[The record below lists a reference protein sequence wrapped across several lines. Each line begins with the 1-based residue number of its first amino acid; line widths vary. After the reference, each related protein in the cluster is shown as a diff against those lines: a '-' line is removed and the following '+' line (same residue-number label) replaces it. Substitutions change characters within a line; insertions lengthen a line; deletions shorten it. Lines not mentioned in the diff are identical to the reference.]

1 ATKRLLCGFCRRC
14 PAPPVQMRGACCL
27 RPGLLL
33 RGIWT
38 LQSSFQRVKKQRLTG
53 HSHEGTPEG
62 PPAPM
67 RSGGL
72 SGKSELGQ
80 LRVSQRRAHR
90 VAANAGYIGEHF
102 IYHRE
107 MESFPPPMRTTL
119 RVTKKPPSKMSS
131 VSKFFSAAYQQMV
144 PQKNKLGLALGL
156 CIPLAGTMV
165 FFSFVSVGN
174 SAQDTSARY
183 EMELERQ
190 RAQQQ
195 VDKAM
200 QV

>member
-1 ATKRLLCGFCRRC
+1 
-14 PAPPVQMRGACCL
+14 M
-27 RPGLLL
+27 
-33 RGIWT
+33 
-38 LQSSFQRVKKQRLTG
+38 SSSWKQNF
-53 HSHEGTPEG
+53 
-62 PPAPM
+62 
-67 RSGGL
+67 
-72 SGKSELGQ
+72 K
-80 LRVSQRRAHR
+80 AHR